1 MKNKYYYNISF
12 HVCFF
17 VVVARVHLA
26 FINFFTL
33 KSAFLHRLTMKP
45 VFSQIAILSGSI
57 SCQPHFPMIL
67 ESSPALLHSA
77 PLNSVCAACFSL
89 SLSLFFL
96 CWIHDF
102 LVFLGLF
109 SPLKMHF
116 KWLPE
121 KSWAGSIFFESKN
134 AFILL
139 FYVINSL
146 STCGDLGYT
155 SFSLITMKALLQ
167 RVGFPIQCYC

>member
-33 KSAFLHRLTMKP
+33 QSAFLHRLTMKP

-77 PLNSVCAACFSL
+77 PLNSVCAAWLSL
-89 SLSLFFL
+89 SLSLFFFCVGSMISL
-96 CWIHDF
+96 SF
-102 LVFLGLF
+102 LVYFLLWRCISSGFLKKVGQEVYF
-109 SPLKMHF
+109 LSLKMLSF
-116 KWLPE
+116 YSFMWLIVWVHAE
-121 KSWAGSIFFESKN
+121 I
-134 AFILL
+134 
-139 FYVINSL
+139 
-146 STCGDLGYT
+146 
-155 SFSLITMKALLQ
+155 
-167 RVGFPIQCYC
+167 

>member
-67 ESSPALLHSA
+67 ESSPALLQPA

-89 SLSLFFL
+89 SFSFFFL

-109 SPLKMHF
+109 FLWRCISSGFLKKVGQEVYFLSLKMLSF
-116 KWLPE
+116 YSFMWLIVWVHAE
-121 KSWAGSIFFESKN
+121 I
-134 AFILL
+134 
-139 FYVINSL
+139 
-146 STCGDLGYT
+146 
-155 SFSLITMKALLQ
+155 
-167 RVGFPIQCYC
+167 